1 VTTLTQAV
9 IFMGLLGYPWAVT
22 LTVPFALTAEA
33 APEEE
38 NGVYMGVLNIFVVI
52 PQFMMAAIG
61 PLFVEFWGNDA
72 PQAAFIVG
80 GITSIATLV
89 LIPFLITKKQ
99 EEDGVENGEENSENA
114 SLKSSSVDLDE
125 SDHT

>member
-1 VTTLTQAV
+1 
-9 IFMGLLGYPWAVT
+9 MGLLGYPWAVT

-99 EEDGVENGEENSENA
+99 EDDDGVVENGENT
-114 SLKSSSVDLDE
+114 SLKSSSTALDE
-125 SDHT
+125 SDRT